1 MHAILKGNRASW
13 SFLLLLGC
21 SACQSKD
28 PTSATVTRAVAPAN
42 ALAVP
47 SLPAPPD
54 SIQLLKPFVPVG
66 YHVLFTVAGDLN
78 RDAWPDRVLVLDTA
92 ALATESNT
100 DEERFQIG
108 NIRRPLLLLL
118 GEPSGTRYR
127 LAARSNNV
135 VDCRDCAGA
144 VGGDPFQQIVVKK
157 GYFSVE
163 SAGGSSWRWFIVTT
177 FRYDPADQHWYLHR
191 IGTESFQTAKP
202 DSVTSTV
209 KTPRDFG
216 RVRFEQYTYNQ

>member
-1 MHAILKGNRASW
+1 M
-13 SFLLLLGC
+13 
-21 SACQSKD
+21 
-28 PTSATVTRAVAPAN
+28 
-42 ALAVP
+42 
-47 SLPAPPD
+47 
-54 SIQLLKPFVPVG
+54 QLLKPFVPAG

-92 ALATESNT
+92 AVATEATT

-108 NIRRPLLLLL
+108 NMRRPLLLLL

-127 LAARSNNV
+127 LATRSNNV

-163 SAGGSSWRWFIVTT
+163 SAGGSSWRWFVVTT

-191 IGTESFQTAKP
+191 IGTESFRTTEP

-216 RVRFEQYTYNQ
+216 RVRFEQYTYDK